1 MPAPFTGDLKPPASD
16 EVLIRSS
23 RESDSARPGQSINLW
38 DAMAMVV
45 GIVIGSGIFRLPSLV
60 AGNVDG
66 PTLFLLLWVAG
77 GVISF
82 VGALVYSELA
92 SAFPS
97 AGGDYH
103 FLMRAYGRP
112 VAFLFAWARMTVMQ
126 TGSIALVAFV
136 FGDYATQLVALGPYG
151 PSIYAGAAIVVLTTL
166 NVLGTSQGKWAQ
178 NLLTIL
184 IAVGLLAVVA
194 VSFGR
199 PPAPSSAAAGGSVAI
214 GGAMILILLT
224 YGGWN
229 EAAYLS
235 GEIKDVRR
243 NMVRALMY
251 GLGTVT
257 IIYVAVNYAYLRVLG
272 LDGVRSSEAVGA
284 DLMRATL
291 GEWSAMVLS
300 VLVSAAAL
308 STLNAT
314 IFTGAR
320 TNYALGRD
328 FTLFSYLG
336 RWKLRGDT
344 PANALIVQ
352 GAVALALVALGTG
365 VARGGVQTMVDY
377 TAPVFWFFFL
387 MTGVALFILRR
398 QRPESPEP
406 FRVPLYPLTPLL
418 FCATCAY
425 MLYSSL
431 TFTGPGA
438 AVGVA
443 IVAAGLPVLL
453 LASRK
458 P

>member
-1 MPAPFTGDLKPPASD
+1 MSAASD
-16 EVLIRSS
+16 RILARSS
-23 RESDSARPGQSINLW
+23 DSSTSAAPGKSIGQW
-38 DAMAMVV
+38 DAIAMVV

-60 AGNVDG
+60 AGNVDT

-77 GVISF
+77 GAISF

-92 SAFPS
+92 SSFPS

-112 VAFLFAWARMTVMQ
+112 VAFLFAWARMAVMQ

-136 FGDYATQLVALGPYG
+136 FGDYAGQLVTLGPFSS
-151 PSIYAGAAIVVLTTL
+151 SIYAAAAITCLTTV
-166 NVLGTSQGKWAQ
+166 NMLGTWQGKWAQ

-184 IAVGLLAVVA
+184 IAVGLLGVVA
-194 VSFGR
+194 VSLGR
-199 PPAPSSAAAGGSVAI
+199 PGVASQATGGSVTVGA
-214 GGAMILILLT
+214 AMILILLT

-235 GEIKDVRR
+235 GEIRDLRR
-243 NMVRALMY
+243 NIVRALLF
-251 GLGTVT
+251 GLGIVTV
-257 IIYVAVNYAYLRVLG
+257 IYVSVNYAYVRILG
-272 LDGVRSSEAVGA
+272 LEGVRKSEAVGA

-291 GEWSAMVLS
+291 GEWGAIVLS

-328 FTLFSYLG
+328 FAMFKYLG
-336 RWKLRGDT
+336 QWKLRGDT
-344 PANALIVQ
+344 PANALLVQ
-352 GAVALALVALGTG
+352 GVIALALVVLGTG

-398 QRPESPEP
+398 RSPESPQP

-418 FCATCAY
+418 FCVTCAY

-438 AVGVA
+438 AIGVA
-443 IVAAGLPVLL
+443 IVAAGIPVLIF
-453 LASRK
+453 ASRK
-458 P
+458 QARSET

>member
-1 MPAPFTGDLKPPASD
+1 
-16 EVLIRSS
+16 
-23 RESDSARPGQSINLW
+23 
-38 DAMAMVV
+38 MVV

-60 AGNVDG
+60 AGNVDT

-82 VGALVYSELA
+82 IGALVYAELA

-112 VAFLFAWARMTVMQ
+112 AAFLFAWARMTVMQ

-136 FGDYATQLVALGPYG
+136 FGDYAGQLIPLGPYG
-151 PSIYAGAAIVVLTTL
+151 SAVYAAGAIVLLTTL
-166 NVLGTSQGKWAQ
+166 NIVGTWQGKWAQ
-178 NLLTIL
+178 NILTTL
-184 IAVGLLAVVA
+184 IVIGLFGAVAAALSAEPAAPTTGGEGTVA
-194 VSFGR
+194 V
-199 PPAPSSAAAGGSVAI
+199 
-214 GGAMILILLT
+214 GGAMILVLLT

-235 GEIKDVRR
+235 GEIRDVRR
-243 NMVRALMY
+243 NMVRALLL
-251 GLGTVT
+251 GLGVVT
-257 IIYVAVNYAYLRVLG
+257 LIYVAVNYAYLRVLG
-272 LDGVRSSEAVGA
+272 LEGMRMSDAVGA
-284 DLMRATL
+284 DLMRVTL
-291 GEWSAMVLS
+291 GETGAAVLS
-300 VLVSAAAL
+300 LLVVSASL

-328 FTLFSYLG
+328 FPLFQYLG
-336 RWKLRGDT
+336 RWKPRGET
-344 PANALIVQ
+344 PANALLVQ
-352 GAVALALVALGTG
+352 GAIALALVVLGAS

-387 MTGVALFILRR
+387 LTGIALFVLRR
-398 QRPESPEP
+398 QAPEGQEP
-406 FRVPLYPLTPLL
+406 FRVPLYPVTPLA

-425 MLYSSL
+425 MLYSSV

-443 IVAAGLPVLL
+443 IVLAGLPVLVW
-453 LASRK
+453 ASRK
-458 P
+458 

>member
-1 MPAPFTGDLKPPASD
+1 
-16 EVLIRSS
+16 
-23 RESDSARPGQSINLW
+23 
-38 DAMAMVV
+38 MVV
-45 GIVIGSGIFRLPSLV
+45 GIVIGSGIFRLPSFV
-60 AGNVDG
+60 AGNVDSSA
-66 PTLFLLLWVAG
+66 LFLLLWVAG

-92 SAFPS
+92 SSFPS

-136 FGDYATQLVALGPYG
+136 FGDFASQLLTLGAYSS
-151 PSIYAGAAIVVLTTL
+151 SIYAASAIVVLTAL
-166 NVLGTSQGKWAQ
+166 NIVGTWQGKWAQ

-184 IAVGLLAVVA
+184 IVIGLLTVIAMA
-194 VSFGR
+194 FGSPALPGTPTGGTVS
-199 PPAPSSAAAGGSVAI
+199 V
-214 GGAMILILLT
+214 GGAMILVLLT

-235 GEIKDVRR
+235 GEIRDVRR
-243 NMVRALMY
+243 NMVRALLM
-251 GLGTVT
+251 GLGIVTVL
-257 IIYVAVNYAYLRVLG
+257 YVAVNYAYLRVLG
-272 LDGVRSSEAVGA
+272 LEGIRSSEAVGA

-291 GEWSAMVLS
+291 GDWGAFVLS
-300 VLVSAAAL
+300 LLVSSAAL

-328 FTLFSYLG
+328 FSLFAYLG
-336 RWKLRGDT
+336 RWKPRGET
-344 PANALIVQ
+344 PGNALLVQGVIALALIV
-352 GAVALALVALGTG
+352 LGTG
-365 VARGGVQTMVDY
+365 VARGGIQTMVDY

-387 MTGVALFILRR
+387 LTGVALFVLRR
-398 QRPESPEP
+398 HTPDAPEP
-406 FRVPLYPLTPLL
+406 FRVPLYPLTPLF

-425 MLYSSL
+425 MLYSSV

-438 AVGVA
+438 ALGAA

-453 LASRK
+453 IAAKKQTGSAT
-458 P
+458 

>member
-1 MPAPFTGDLKPPASD
+1 MPSASN
-16 EVLIRSS
+16 EVLTHSS
-23 RESDSARPGQSINLW
+23 RAIDSAGPRRTIGLW
-38 DAMAMVV
+38 DAVAMVV

-66 PTLFLLLWVAG
+66 PTLFLVLWVAG

-82 VGALVYSELA
+82 IGALVYSELA
-92 SAFPS
+92 SSFPS

-112 VAFLFAWARMTVMQ
+112 AAFLFAWARMTVMQ

-136 FGDYATQLVALGPYG
+136 FGDYASQLVALGPFG
-151 PSIYAGAAIVVLTTL
+151 SSIYAAAAIVVLTAV
-166 NVLGTSQGKWAQ
+166 NVVGTWQGKTAQ

-184 IAVGLLAVVA
+184 IAGGLLGVVA
-194 VSFGR
+194 VALTS
-199 PPAPSSAAAGGSVAI
+199 APVPSAGTGGGPVAV

-229 EAAYLS
+229 EGAYLS

-243 NMVRALMY
+243 NMVRALMF
-251 GLGTVT
+251 GLGIVTV
-257 IIYVAVNYAYLRVLG
+257 IYVAVNYAYLRVLG
-272 LDGVRSSEAVGA
+272 LEGVRNSQAVGA

-291 GEWSAMVLS
+291 GEWSAIVLS

-320 TNYALGRD
+320 TNFALGRD
-328 FTLFSYLG
+328 FALFGHLG

-344 PANALIVQ
+344 PANALLVQ
-352 GAVALALVALGTG
+352 GVIALALVVLGTS

-398 QRPESPEP
+398 QSPESPQP
-406 FRVPLYPLTPLL
+406 FRVPLYPVTPLL

-438 AVGVA
+438 AIGVA

-453 LASRK
+453 IASSKQRSSGG
-458 P
+458 